1 MLGPV
6 KAVPGHA
13 LNTERGPASI
23 RTMRALVAGSAGPD
37 ARRRPAVITVLT
49 LWLAAAPV
57 LQLLSVGGLRILN
70 FAPDRP
76 WNYLAYGLAAPYVAL
91 LLWRRHPR
99 ARFAAYVFLSH
110 ETVRGAHLHHGD
122 AVAVA
127 LLGVVLLQLPSA
139 RRWAPSLRPAEIRA
153 RLRRLAGAG

>member
-1 MLGPV
+1 
-6 KAVPGHA
+6 
-13 LNTERGPASI
+13 
-23 RTMRALVAGSAGPD
+23 MRALVAGSAGPD

-49 LWLAAAPV
+49 LWLAAAPA

-76 WNYLAYGLAAPYVAL
+76 WNYFAYGLAAPY
-91 LLWRRHPR
+91 
-99 ARFAAYVFLSH
+99 
-110 ETVRGAHLHHGD
+110 
-122 AVAVA
+122 VA

-153 RLRRLAGAG
+153 RLRRLAGTG